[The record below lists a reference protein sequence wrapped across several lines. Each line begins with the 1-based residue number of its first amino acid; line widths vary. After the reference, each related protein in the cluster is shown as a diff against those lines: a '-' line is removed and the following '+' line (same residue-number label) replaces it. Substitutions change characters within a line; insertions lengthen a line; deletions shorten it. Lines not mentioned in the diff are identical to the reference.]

1 VPSGNKKDVRRE
13 NTDVRLVD
21 FHTLAYYLLQ
31 CSPLL
36 NPYFTVGLG
45 LTHKK
50 LTHKVSIDLMI
61 NINIREFNNN
71 IIYNNITNKYYNNQW
86 TEYSHFLFSFFWALF
101 QNPLKPEKTLESKEF
116 CGLYYKHVAIVNDD
130 SSIVSK

>member
-1 VPSGNKKDVRRE
+1 VPSGDKMDVRRE

-21 FHTLAYYLLQ
+21 FHTLAYLFQ

-45 LTHKK
+45 LTHKM
-50 LTHKVSIDLMI
+50 LAHKVSIDLMI

-71 IIYNNITNKYYNNQW
+71 NNNNIIYNNVTNKYYNNQW
-86 TEYSHFLFSFFWALF
+86 TEYSHF
-101 QNPLKPEKTLESKEF
+101 
-116 CGLYYKHVAIVNDD
+116 
-130 SSIVSK
+130 